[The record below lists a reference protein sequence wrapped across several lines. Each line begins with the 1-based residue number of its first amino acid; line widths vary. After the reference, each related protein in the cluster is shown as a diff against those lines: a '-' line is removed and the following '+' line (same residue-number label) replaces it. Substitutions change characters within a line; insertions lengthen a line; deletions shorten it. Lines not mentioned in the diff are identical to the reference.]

1 MATATRWKE
10 LEFTIRFLTP
20 AFLGDAE
27 QKGRWRTPPFKALL
41 RQWWRVAYAAQQN
54 YDVSIADLRK
64 AEGKLFGNAWLTREE
79 DGKAKAD
86 YCSSRVRLRLDRWD
100 RGELQTWEKLEP
112 RGIQHPEVEKLP
124 QIGPH
129 LYLGYGPLIV
139 PRGATITTLKNAPA
153 IHAGKTATL
162 RLAFPAGEET
172 LLLQAL
178 RLMHL
183 YGTAGGR
190 SRNGWGS
197 FVLEPRPDGSAPI
210 PTRTWEAAL
219 AQSWAHAIG
228 EDGQGALIWRTTK
241 TYQDWRELM
250 RDLAIVRIAVRT
262 QFAFRGT
269 EPHKQPEPRHWLSY
283 PVTKHRCEPW
293 GNQLRLPNSL
303 RFKVR
308 PVSGNA
314 NQLIGIIYHMPCLP
328 PDEFRPQPYREQIKE
343 TWRQVHWL
351 LDELGK
357 PAGQRKFEG
366 RINESKWLQKVSPQ
380 LSGITLQRIEE

>member
-183 YGTAGGR
+183 YGTVGGR

-197 FVLEPRPDGSAPI
+197 FVLEPRPGSSAPI
-210 PTRTWEAAL
+210 PTRKWEAAL

-250 RDLAIVRIAVRT
+250 RDLAIIRIAVRT
-262 QFAFRGT
+262 QFPFQGVQS
-269 EPHKQPEPRHWLSY
+269 HKQPEPRHWLAY
-283 PVTKHRCEPW
+283 PVTNHTCEAW
-293 GNQLRLPNSL
+293 GKQLRLPNSL

-308 PVSGNA
+308 PAPNDPK
-314 NQLIGIIYHMPCLP
+314 QLVGVIYHMPCLP
-328 PDEFRPQPYREQIKE
+328 PAEFGPNSYRQQIQK
-343 TWRQVHWL
+343 TWEQVHWL
-351 LDELGK
+351 LDELTRPDK
-357 PAGQRKFEG
+357 ERKLGE
-366 RINESKWLQKVSPQ
+366 RINVSRWLEKVKPQ
-380 LSGITLQRIEE
+380 LNGITLQRIKE

>member
-1 MATATRWKE
+1 MATATGWKE
-10 LEFTIRFLTP
+10 LEFRIRFLTP

-41 RQWWRVAYAAQQN
+41 RQWWRVAYAARHN
-54 YDVSIADLRK
+54 YGVSIAAMRE
-64 AEGKLFGNAWLTREE
+64 AEGKLFGNAWLTRQE
-79 DGKAKAD
+79 DGKQKAD
-86 YCSSRVRLRLDRWD
+86 YSRSKVRLRLEPWKL
-100 RGELQTWEKLEP
+100 GELERWQNLEP
-112 RGIQHPEVEKLP
+112 SGVVHPEVDRP
-124 QIGPH
+124 SIGPH
-129 LYLGYGPLIV
+129 LYLGYGPLDFS
-139 PRGATITTLKNAPA
+139 RGTILKRAPA
-153 IHAGKTATL
+153 IKADESATL

-183 YGTAGGR
+183 YGTVGGR

-197 FVLEPRPDGSAPI
+197 FVLEPRPGSSAPI
-210 PTRTWEAAL
+210 PTRKWEAAL

-250 RDLAIVRIAVRT
+250 RDLAIIRIAVRT

-283 PVTKHRCEPW
+283 PVAKHTCEPW
-293 GNQLRLPNSL
+293 GKRLRLPNSL

-308 PVSGNA
+308 RVSGND
-314 NQLIGIIYHMPCLP
+314 NQLVGVIYHMPCLP
-328 PDEFRPQPYREQIKE
+328 PDEFGPQPYREEIQK

-351 LDELGK
+351 LDELTK
-357 PAGQRKFEG
+357 PSNERKFGE
-366 RINESKWLQKVSPQ
+366 RINVSRWLEKVKPQ
-380 LSGITLQRIEE
+380 LNGITLQRIKE

>member
-228 EDGQGALIWRTTK
+228 EDEHGVLIWRTAK
-241 TYQDWRELM
+241 HVFG
-250 RDLAIVRIAVRT
+250 LARAHARPGHHPHCRADPVRFPEGRNLT
-262 QFAFRGT
+262 SSPSRGT
-269 EPHKQPEPRHWLSY
+269 GWLIRS
-283 PVTKHRCEPW
+283 PTTPARPW
-293 GNQLRLPNSL
+293 GKQLRLPNSL

-308 PVSGNA
+308 PASGNA
-314 NQLIGIIYHMPCLP
+314 KQLDRCDLP
-328 PDEFRPQPYREQIKE
+328 YA
-343 TWRQVHWL
+343 V
-351 LDELGK
+351 
-357 PAGQRKFEG
+357 PAAG
-366 RINESKWLQKVSPQ
+366 RVRSATHTGADPEDLASRSTGCSTN
-380 LSGITLQRIEE
+380 

>member
-197 FVLEPRPDGSAPI
+197 FVLESAPETSARI
-210 PTRTWEAAL
+210 PTRDWKAAL

-228 EDGQGALIWRTTK
+228 QDEHGVLIWQTAK
-241 TYQDWRELM
+241 QYSDWRQLM
-250 RDLAIVRIAVRT
+250 RDLAIIRIAVRT
-262 QFAFRGT
+262 QFPFQGVQS
-269 EPHKQPEPRHWLSY
+269 HKQPEPRHWLAY
-283 PVTKHRCEPW
+283 PVTNHTCEAW
-293 GNQLRLPNSL
+293 GKQLRLPNSL

-308 PVSGNA
+308 PAPNDPK
-314 NQLIGIIYHMPCLP
+314 QLVGVIYHMPCLP
-328 PDEFRPQPYREQIKE
+328 PAEFGPNSYRQQIQK
-343 TWRQVHWL
+343 TWEQVHWL
-351 LDELGK
+351 LDELTRPDK
-357 PAGQRKFEG
+357 ERKLGE
-366 RINESKWLQKVSPQ
+366 RINVSRWLEKVKPQ
-380 LSGITLQRIEE
+380 LNGITLQRIKE